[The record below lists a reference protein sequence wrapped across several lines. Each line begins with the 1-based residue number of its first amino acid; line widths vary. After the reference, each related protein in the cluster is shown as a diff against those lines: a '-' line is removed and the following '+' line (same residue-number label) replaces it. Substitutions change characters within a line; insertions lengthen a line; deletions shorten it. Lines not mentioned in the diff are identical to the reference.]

1 MIVSTFS
8 GGGRFFKEIGMIEHN
23 LFLQSVYLVMT
34 QANIQFPFDSY
45 CEKVNVILVNV
56 IKYVEVVKNL
66 GFYLVKCARV
76 TSGHCQEV

>member
-1 MIVSTFS
+1 MIASTFS
-8 GGGRFFKEIGMIEHN
+8 GGRFFKEIGMIEHN

-34 QANIQFPFDSY
+34 QANIQFPLDSY

-56 IKYVEVVKNL
+56 IEYVEVVKNL